1 MEIITL
7 KGVVLSKYD
16 SVQKFA
22 QAIGWN
28 RNKAIRI
35 LNGIQRI
42 TAKDIDEIASIL
54 DISSSDTFMQLFFPR
69 LFTTRIMRKTPQPR

>member
-7 KGVVLSKYD
+7 KGVVLSKYG

-54 DISSSDTFMQLFFPR
+54 DISSSDTFMQLFFAR
-69 LFTTRIMRKTPQPR
+69 LFTTRIKKQASQP